1 MTTTKPLIHTL
12 VEEQA
17 AQTPDAC
24 ALRID
29 ARDLSYA
36 ELASRGRRIAQGLSN
51 LGLQPG
57 DRIAYLGKNDP
68 RVFELLMAASVGGFV
83 LVTLN
88 WRLANAELQVILAQ
102 SRARMLI
109 VGREFVELATSGTA
123 AIPAHVYALDDD
135 VTSLASLSAWIDS
148 CRDAATSAASDD
160 NAPVVQLYTSGT
172 TGLPKGV
179 MLSHRNFL
187 CLRDP
192 ALGEL
197 APWERPGAD
206 EVAFV
211 AMPMFH
217 VAGIAAVLSV
227 LCTRSGGTVILQRE
241 FNVPKL
247 GELLAANALTRL
259 CMVPAM
265 IRAVVDHLPR
275 DLCRSPRLR
284 YIMYGASPMTN
295 ALMRQSLQH
304 FAAGLVQVYG
314 LTETAGYVTSLS
326 PEDHRS
332 DDPLVFNSVGR
343 PLPGVSIEIVDAQGK
358 RLPDGETGEV
368 WVRSGANMLG
378 YFEQPEETAKAL
390 TDDGVLR
397 TGDAGFIEPGGRI
410 VLQDRI
416 KNMIISGGEN
426 IYPTEVE
433 NAIASCPGVAD
444 VAVIGVPDE
453 RWGEVPKAFVVRAD
467 PALDEHA
474 VLEWARQSIARFKVP
489 KAVLFLDALPRNP
502 TGKVLHRV
510 LREQYARE
518 YASTAPA
525 DSRSPMNILE
535 K

>member
-1 MTTTKPLIHTL
+1 MSVMAGNRLLHTL

-17 AQTPDAC
+17 AATPHAC

-29 ARDLSYA
+29 DRDLSYA
-36 ELASRGRRIAQGLSN
+36 ELAARARRIAAGLER
-51 LGLQPG
+51 LGLRPG

-68 RVFELLMAASVGGFV
+68 RVFEFLLAASIGGFV

-88 WRLANAELQVILAQ
+88 WRLASAELEVILKQ
-102 SRARMLI
+102 SRSRMLI
-109 VGREFVELATSGTA
+109 VGREFAEFAGSGA
-123 AIPAHVYALDDD
+123 PAIPALVFAVDDD
-135 VTSLASLSAWIDS
+135 VRSLASLTAWIDE
-148 CRDAATSAASDD
+148 CREPATHAASDE

-197 APWERPGAD
+197 EPWERPGAD

-275 DLCRSPRLR
+275 EICQSPRLR
-284 YIMYGASPMTN
+284 YVMYGASPMTN
-295 ALMRQSLQH
+295 ALLQQSLTH

-314 LTETAGYVTSLS
+314 LTETAGYVTTLS

-332 DDPLVFNSVGR
+332 DDPLIVNSVGR
-343 PLPGVSIEIVDAQGK
+343 PMRGVAVQIVDPHGAPV
-358 RLPDGETGEV
+358 PDGETGEI
-368 WVRSGANMLG
+368 WIRSGANMLG
-378 YFEQPEETAKAL
+378 YFDQPEETAKAL
-390 TDDGVLR
+390 TSDGALR
-397 TGDAGFIEPGGRI
+397 TGDAGFIGPTGHI

-426 IYPTEVE
+426 IYPAEVE

-444 VAVIGVPDE
+444 VAVIGVPDD
-453 RWGEVPKAFVVRAD
+453 RWGEVPKAFVVRSD
-467 PALDEHA
+467 PALDESA
-474 VLEWARQSIARFKVP
+474 VIEWARKAIARFKVP
-489 KAVLFLDALPRNP
+489 KSVVFLDALPRNP

-518 YASTAPA
+518 PG
-525 DSRSPMNILE
+525 LE